1 MSKKPL
7 RETTSLPQESAS
19 QPVPAPPV
27 PAPSSVPDV
36 FEIISIEE
44 AARRIGCSK
53 FTVYRAVKRGDI
65 HGVVIGRR
73 KISVN
78 WGEIVGRFRPAS
90 EAARP

>member
-1 MSKKPL
+1 MSKKQLKQTASPAL
-7 RETTSLPQESAS
+7 LGRNGGPALDEPVAPTS
-19 QPVPAPPV
+19 PVPE
-27 PAPSSVPDV
+27 V

-65 HGVVIGRR
+65 HGVVIGKR

-78 WGEIVGRFRPAS
+78 WGEIVRRYRP
-90 EAARP
+90 EARP